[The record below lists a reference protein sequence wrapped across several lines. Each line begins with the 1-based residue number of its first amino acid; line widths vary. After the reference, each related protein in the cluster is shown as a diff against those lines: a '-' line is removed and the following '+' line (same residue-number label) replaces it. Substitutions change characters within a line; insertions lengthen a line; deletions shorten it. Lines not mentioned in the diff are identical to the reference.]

1 MRKNFLLLLWLT
13 MLPLA
18 LWAAAPSAVTGLKYT
33 GSAQTVANAGTDW
46 NYQYRYAITQ
56 GTSQPGWS
64 QSSTTLPTAINAGT
78 YRVYWASRY
87 NNAVNQ
93 STWIGASNQY
103 FTVTIDKAETTV
115 SLYQVVKMWRGAA
128 VWSDP
133 SVDDLTASSYSLS
146 AGSWSDIK
154 GYLSWNQLQAVS
166 DVGSYK
172 YTLTAAEHPNY
183 IIHIDGSAAELKVE
197 PNNTGSWVQTATDGA
212 NLQYNGSEQSLEPT
226 DVPIFEDG
234 DGYEAG
240 TIEYSLDGSTWT
252 AEYPKA
258 TDASV
263 YTVTYRGVNNIN
275 HTEYTTTG
283 SYNVEIEKIDATLAV
298 TLDPT
303 TYVYSPTLTVAPGNT
318 SNNEETGGTVT
329 YQYSFNGGFY
339 TPTFTPEVGDWKV
352 IAIQAETANYNET
365 ISAPLDFT
373 VTAPEIQEGWLTW
386 TDNTDYDATD
396 QLGTIEAGITI
407 LDGTDLTPLVL
418 GTDYTIAIMKGGSA
432 VTDVTNAGEYT
443 FTFTGVGNYD
453 GQFSKTFTMNKVAWV
468 TVSDPVL
475 AADWEYD
482 GAEHALIDT
491 EAAAAGYGTDV
502 VDPAEIVYYLDDTPT
517 ALADLKVKN
526 ANEVPGY
533 KVSFSINETENY
545 LAVDKADLTPVFV
558 TKKGLVITGASI
570 AEVYKEPKWTFT
582 KNQLFVVNDDD
593 FVGDDKLLSADEQQ
607 TLVAGLITTTL
618 TGVGADIPVTDVTPG
633 LDRGAY
639 TIHLEE
645 NTEATVQNYKIKNL
659 TDGGLNIEQAPN
671 KFNNLEVADW
681 TYGEA
686 ANAPVYDVDFKADEE
701 PTFTY
706 AVQGSTEFGTYEEI
720 VNDQAGK
727 YTVKAVVEQTNNYL
741 KAEETA
747 DFEIKQAPLA
757 ITVKAQTKVYGEADP
772 ELVLEADPAYQFTDN
787 AETIGLTITRAEGED
802 VGTYAITATVD
813 ADKAKNYDVTITNS
827 TLEITKA
834 PLAITIVDAEKVYG
848 EADPEFVLDP
858 APEYQFEDNA
868 ETIGLVISREAGEDV
883 NTYNITAEYDSEKA
897 KNYEITVTD
906 ATFTI
911 TAAELEI
918 VVDNNTKVYGDEDP
932 ELVLANEPA
941 YQNGDDA
948 EAIGLK
954 IEREVGEDVGKYAIT
969 ATATSTN
976 YTYKFTDGEF
986 EITPA
991 PLTLTAKALTKVYGD
1006 ADPEFVLATEPAYK
1020 NGDDATSIGLTLTR
1034 EEGEDVGTY
1043 VITPAAESKNY
1054 TYTIEPAD
1062 FEITP
1067 ATLVYTLGNAEY
1079 TYTGEAIQ
1087 PVQGETFAK
1096 TDGKFFFDDAYGTTF
1111 TFAWPKEA
1119 QVVDAGV
1126 YTFNELETVWAE
1138 GQKEN
1143 YYIIFS
1149 KDAVVTVNP
1158 AEIAFT
1164 PAEAFEGL
1172 TYTGEAQT
1180 LIETPATATFKD
1192 YEENVTEFAV
1202 VYSLD
1207 GENWLAEDV
1216 LPEGTDAG
1224 EYTVYTKV
1232 IAGENFVPVEAENI
1246 PVTIGPK
1253 EMTFDL
1259 AFEDAEWT
1267 YDGVAVTIED
1277 LKAYDGEK
1285 ALTEGTDYELT
1296 ITKDGEAFEGA
1307 LVNAGKYVFAYAGI
1321 EKSNYEGSEA
1331 EVTIVID
1338 PADLKN
1344 IEVALSKKETE
1355 YNAKDQKPTY
1365 TLTYK
1370 PEGKPALPLAEETD
1384 FTVDA
1389 EDEFINAGEYT
1400 FTFTGQGNYTG
1411 ETTADFTIEKI
1422 ELIAKV
1428 PAAKKTYDGTTV
1440 VENDEFGEFKYS
1452 GLLDG
1457 DHVDLGGATIADF
1470 VTIPED
1476 AINVGEYTI
1485 EIEEKSLTKFPEQ
1498 QNYYVG
1504 SALPGTLTIEQ
1515 ADAVTIG
1522 FTPGAKYSKEY
1533 ASEDALVVVAG
1544 DLTATAGEFFDDFA
1558 DIADQ
1563 LTISRGEGE
1572 DVGKYD
1578 VTLALGDEAEFQKNY
1593 KEVKFAV
1600 GKEKFEITPFATEL
1614 KVSIADASM
1623 IYDGT
1628 VPTYTWAE
1636 DLSNMVVTNLPEGK
1650 DKSDIFTTLP
1660 EVEIKDAA
1668 ATVGEYNLT
1677 IKGGES
1683 KNYKFKLLPG
1693 SYFTINPFDLSEVDI
1708 EIPTQQAKVGDVADD
1723 VLDYTDFTIAG
1734 IPDDAQTVFT
1744 LAVGDGFIDNGT
1756 GKIIEGKDFTKGLV
1770 LVANDEDPDALA
1782 LNYTGWENG
1791 EITGNLVVEGGKA
1804 LVLDDSAP
1812 VSLDA
1817 SAGTVT
1823 VSFSD
1828 RKINANSWNVLALPF
1843 DVTPAQLSDAFG
1855 YAAVDVLDQSNDI
1868 DGEVHFNLV
1877 TSGTIEAGTPFVFK
1891 PGKPVEGA
1899 QVTNFTGVTFSGV
1912 QVKAEAD
1919 YLAKATVTDA
1929 AENKFIGIFASKE
1942 LSGAQ
1947 YWYMSAGKWYD
1958 ASARSVTLKPLR
1970 AYVEI
1975 ANPSAG
1981 ARFFFEEADGT
1992 VTAIDAIS
2000 FNKADAEGMYNL
2012 NGVKVNNLNRKGVY
2026 IKNGVKVIK

>member
-1 MRKNFLLLLWLT
+1 

-33 GSAQTVANAGTDW
+33 GSAQTVAHAGSDW
-46 NYQYRYAITQ
+46 GQQYAYAIVQ
-56 GTSQPGWS
+56 GTSTTKPNWYS
-64 QSSTTLPTAINAGT
+64 ASTSVPTATNAGT
-78 YRVYWASRY
+78 YTIWWAQRNGS
-87 NNAVNQ
+87 AVNQ
-93 STWIGASNQY
+93 STWNSSNNH

-154 GYLSWNQLQAVS
+154 GYLSWNQLQAVT

-183 IIHIDGSAAELKVE
+183 IIHIDGTAAELKVE
-197 PNNTGSWVQTATDGA
+197 PNDTRHWAQTATDGP

-226 DVPIFEDG
+226 DVPIFEDN

-258 TDASV
+258 TDANV
-263 YTVTYRGVNNIN
+263 YTVTYRGVSNIN
-275 HTEYTTTG
+275 HTEFTTTG

-303 TYVYSPTLTVAPGNT
+303 TYVYSPTLTVAPGYT

-329 YQYSFNGGFY
+329 YEYSFNGGFY

-365 ISAPLDFT
+365 ISAALDFT
-373 VTAPEIQEGWLTW
+373 VTAPEIEEGWLTW
-386 TDNTDYDATD
+386 TDNSDYDATD

-407 LDGTDLTPLVL
+407 LDGTDSTPLVL

-502 VDPAEIVYYLDDTPT
+502 LDPAEIVYYLDDTAT
-517 ALADLKVKN
+517 DLADLKVKN
-526 ANEVPGY
+526 ANEDPGY

-545 LAVDKADLTPVFV
+545 LAVDKADLAPVFV

-618 TGVGADIPVTDVTPG
+618 TGVGDDILVTDVTPG

-639 TIHLEE
+639 TIHL
-645 NTEATVQNYKIKNL
+645 ADAAADVKNYKIKNL

-686 ANAPVYDVDFKADEE
+686 ANAPVYDVDFKADDE

-706 AVQGSTEFGTYEEI
+706 AVQGTTEFGTYEEI

-757 ITVKAQTKVYGEADP
+757 ITVKAQTKVYGEDDP
-772 ELVLEADPAYQFTDN
+772 ELVLEADPAYQFTDD

-802 VGTYAITATVD
+802 VGTYAITAAVD

-848 EADPEFVLDP
+848 DADPEFTLDP

-883 NTYNITAEYDSEKA
+883 GTYNITASYDTDKA

-906 ATFTI
+906 ATFEI
-911 TAAELEI
+911 TAAELTI
-918 VVDNNTKVYGDEDP
+918 AVADATKVYGEEDP
-932 ELVLANEPA
+932 EFTLAEEPA

-948 EAIGLK
+948 TTIGLTYS
-954 IEREVGEDVGKYAIT
+954 REAGEDVGEYIISAD
-969 ATATSTN
+969 ATGAAASN
-976 YTYKFTDGEF
+976 YTITFTTGTL
-986 EITPA
+986 EITKA
-991 PLTLTAKALTKVYGD
+991 PLTLTAKALTKVYGE
-1006 ADPEFVLATEPAYK
+1006 ADPELILAEEPAYQWS
-1020 NGDDATSIGLTLTR
+1020 DDAAAIGLTITR
-1034 EEGEDVGTY
+1034 EEGENVGTY
-1043 VITPAAESKNY
+1043 TITPAATSENY
-1054 TYTIEPAD
+1054 EYTIVEAD

-1067 ATLVYTLGNAEY
+1067 ASLVYTLGNFTY
-1079 TYTGEAIQ
+1079 PYTGEAYI
-1087 PVQGETFAK
+1087 PVEGESFVK
-1096 TDGKFFFDDAYGTTF
+1096 TEGKLFFEDAYGKTF
-1111 TFAWPKEA
+1111 TFAWPDEA
-1119 QVVDAGV
+1119 EVKDAGD
-1126 YTFNELETVWAE
+1126 YSFNKLQVNWAE
-1138 GQKEN
+1138 GQSEN

-1149 KDAVVTVNP
+1149 ETAKITVTP

-1164 PAEAFEGL
+1164 PAVAFEGL
-1172 TYTGEAQT
+1172 TYSGEAQT
-1180 LIETPATATFKD
+1180 LIETPATAKFTD
-1192 YEENVTEFAV
+1192 YEGNEIEFAIEYNV
-1202 VYSLD
+1202 D
-1207 GENWLAEDV
+1207 GGEFSAD
-1216 LPEGTDAG
+1216 LPEGTDAR
-1224 EYTVYTKV
+1224 EYTVSTKV
-1232 IAGENFVPVEAENI
+1232 IADDNFVPVEAEDI
-1246 PVTIGPK
+1246 TVTIAPK
-1253 EMTFDL
+1253 AMTFDL

-1267 YDGVAVTIED
+1267 YDGVAVEIED
-1277 LKAYDGEK
+1277 LVAYDGEK
-1285 ALTEGTDYELT
+1285 ALEKDVDYTLT
-1296 ITKDGEAFEGA
+1296 ITKDDEAFEGA
-1307 LVNAGKYVFAYAGI
+1307 MVNAGKYVYTYAGI
-1321 EKSNYEGSEA
+1321 EKSNYEGSSA
-1331 EVTIVID
+1331 EVTITIN
-1338 PADLKN
+1338 PASLEGIKV
-1344 IEVALSKKETE
+1344 ELSKTETD
-1355 YNAKDQKPTY
+1355 YNAEDQKPTY
-1365 TLTYK
+1365 TLTYE
-1370 PEGKPALPLAEETD
+1370 PEGKPALTLVEGTDFEVAAEEK
-1384 FTVDA
+1384 
-1389 EDEFINAGEYT
+1389 FINAGDYT
-1400 FTFTGQGNYTG
+1400 FTFTGKGNYAD
-1411 ETTADFTIEKI
+1411 ENSADFTINKL

-1428 PAAKKTYDGTTV
+1428 PAAKKTYDGTNA
-1440 VENDEFGEFKYS
+1440 VENDEFGEFAYS
-1452 GLLDG
+1452 GLIAG
-1457 DHVDLGGATIADF
+1457 DHVDLGTATISDF
-1470 VTIPED
+1470 VIVPED
-1476 AINVGEYTI
+1476 AINVGEYELAI
-1485 EIEEKSLTKFPEQ
+1485 KDVAMFPEQ

-1504 SALPGTLTIEQ
+1504 SALPGTLTIEP
-1515 ADAVTIG
+1515 AAPVTIA
-1522 FTPGAKYSKEY
+1522 FTAAAKYSKEY
-1533 ASEDALVVVAG
+1533 ASEDALEVVAD
-1544 DLTATAGEFFDDFA
+1544 DLMAAEGEFFDEFA
-1558 DIADQ
+1558 EIADQ
-1563 LTISRGEGE
+1563 LAISREEGE
-1572 DVGKYD
+1572 DVGTYD
-1578 VTLALGDEAEFQKNY
+1578 VELALAEGATFQNNY

-1600 GKEKFEITPFATEL
+1600 GADKFEITPFATEL
-1614 KVSIADASM
+1614 KVSIADASVV
-1623 IYDGT
+1623 YNGE
-1628 VPTYTWAE
+1628 VPTYDWAE

-1660 EVEIKDAA
+1660 TITIKDAA
-1668 ATVGEYNLT
+1668 AAAGEYNLS
-1677 IKGGES
+1677 IEGGES

-1693 SYFTINPFDLSEVDI
+1693 SYFTIEQFDLANATVT
-1708 EIPTQQAKVGDVADD
+1708 IPTQQAKVGQKA
-1723 VLDYTDFTIAG
+1723 YTDEDGEGVINVTNFTIEDL
-1734 IPDDAQTVFT
+1734 P
-1744 LAVGDGFIDNGT
+1744 LATDIDGFVLEVGDGFIDGDGNIAAGADY
-1756 GKIIEGKDFTKGLV
+1756 KKGLV
-1770 LVANDEDPDALA
+1770 LVAADDDIAA
-1782 LNYTGWENG
+1782 NYTGWENG
-1791 EITGNLVVEGGKA
+1791 EFTGNLIVEGGSE
-1804 LVLDDSAP
+1804 LVLDDSET
-1812 VSLDA
+1812 VSLSE
-1817 SAGTVT
+1817 SAGAVNVT
-1823 VSFSD
+1823 FTA
-1828 RKINANSWNVLALPF
+1828 RGINSNSWNALVLPF
-1843 DVTPAQLSDAFG
+1843 DVTPSQLSDAFG
-1855 YAAVDVLDQSNDI
+1855 YAAVDVLNENNDI
-1868 DGEVHFNLV
+1868 EGEVHFNLI
-1877 TSGTIEAGTPFVFK
+1877 TTGTIKAGTPFVFK
-1891 PGKPVEGA
+1891 PGEDTEGNLVA
-1899 QVTNFTGVTFSGV
+1899 NFTDVTFTGV
-1912 QVKAEAD
+1912 QVKKEAD
-1919 YLAKATVTDA
+1919 YLANTTVTDA
-1929 AENKFIGIFASKE
+1929 VGNKFIGTFEEITFT
-1942 LSGAQ
+1942 GAQ
-1947 YWYMSAGKWYD
+1947 YWYMSKGKWYD
-1958 ASARSVTLKPLR
+1958 ASEREVTLKPLR
-1970 AYVEI
+1970 AYAEI
-1975 ANPSAG
+1975 ANPKAG

-2000 FNKADAEGMYNL
+2000 FNKANVEGMYNL
-2012 NGVKVNNLNRKGVY
+2012 SGMKVNNTNRKGVV
-2026 IKNGVKVIK
+2026 IMNGKKVVK

>member
-33 GSAQTVANAGTDW
+33 GSAQTVANAGNDW

-93 STWIGASNQY
+93 STWNGASNQY

-133 SVDDLTASSYSLS
+133 TVDDLTASSYSLS

-197 PNNTGSWVQTATDGA
+197 PNSTGSWVQTATDGA

-226 DVPIFEDG
+226 DVPIFEDN

-240 TIEYSLDGSTWT
+240 TIEYTLDGTTWT

-275 HTEYTTTG
+275 HTEFTPTG
-283 SYNVEIEKIDATLAV
+283 SYNVEIEKIDATLV
-298 TLDPT
+298 TILDPV
-303 TYVYSPTLTVAPGNT
+303 TYEYVPGLTVSPSYT
-318 SNNEETGGTVT
+318 SDNEETGGTVT
-329 YQYSFNGGFY
+329 YWYSYNGGFY
-339 TPTFTPEVGDWKV
+339 APDSFDGAVGTWKV
-352 IAIQAETANYNET
+352 MAVQAETTNYNET
-365 ISAPLDFT
+365 NGTEVEFE
-373 VTAPEIQEGWLTW
+373 VTAAEIDENWLTW
-386 TDNTDYDATD
+386 TDNSTYDATD
-396 QLGTIEAGITI
+396 QLAAIKAGITI
-407 LDGTDLTPLVL
+407 DNNGTPLAE

-502 VDPAEIVYYLDDTPT
+502 LDPTEVVYYLDDTAT
-517 ALADLKVKN
+517 DLADLKVKN

-593 FVGDDKLLSADEQQ
+593 FVGDDKALSPEEQQ

-772 ELVLEADPAYQFTDN
+772 ELVLEADPAYQFTDD

-802 VGTYAITATVD
+802 VGEYDITATYD
-813 ADKAKNYDVTITNS
+813 EEKAKNYDITVTNAKLT
-827 TLEITKA
+827 ITKA

-918 VVDNNTKVYGDEDP
+918 VVDDNTKVYGDEDP

-954 IEREVGEDVGKYAIT
+954 IEREAGEDVGEYAIT
-969 ATATSTN
+969 ATATGVNAGN
-976 YTYKFTDGEF
+976 YTINFTDGKF
-986 EITPA
+986 TITEA
-991 PLTLTAKALTKVYGD
+991 KLTLTAKALTKVYGD

-1020 NGDDATSIGLTLTR
+1020 NGDDATSIGLTFTR

-1111 TFAWPKEA
+1111 TFVWPNEA

-1126 YTFNELETVWAE
+1126 YNFNELATDVEV
-1138 GQKEN
+1138 KN

-1149 KDAVVTVNP
+1149 KDAVVTVKP

-1164 PAEAFEGL
+1164 PAVADDEL

-1180 LIETPATATFKD
+1180 LIKTPATATFTD
-1192 YEENVTEFAV
+1192 YEGNETEFAV
-1202 VYSLD
+1202 EYSID
-1207 GENWLAEDV
+1207 GGTTWKAD
-1216 LPEGTDAG
+1216 LPQAIEAG
-1224 EYTVYTKV
+1224 KYTVSTKV
-1232 IAGENFVPVEAENI
+1232 IDETGNFVPVEAEDI
-1246 PVTIGPK
+1246 EVTIAPK
-1253 EMTFDL
+1253 AMTFEL

-1307 LVNAGKYVFAYAGI
+1307 LVDAGKYVFAYAGI

-1331 EVTIVID
+1331 EVTIVIN
-1338 PADLKN
+1338 PAELNDDM
-1344 IEVALSKKETE
+1344 VALSAESTE
-1355 YNAKDQKPTY
+1355 YNAEDQKPTY
-1365 TLTYK
+1365 TLTYE
-1370 PEGKPALPLAEETD
+1370 PEGKPALTLVEETD

-1389 EDEFINAGEYT
+1389 EEKFINAGEYT
-1400 FTFTGQGNYTG
+1400 FTFTGNGNYTG
-1411 ETTADFTIEKI
+1411 KATAKFNIKKL
-1422 ELIAKV
+1422 ELIANV
-1428 PAAKKTYDGTTV
+1428 PDAKKTYDGTNV
-1440 VENDEFGEFKYS
+1440 VENAEFGEFAYS
-1452 GLLDG
+1452 GLIAG
-1457 DHVDLGGATIADF
+1457 DHVDLGSATISDF
-1470 VTIPED
+1470 VVIPED

-1485 EIEEKSLTKFPEQ
+1485 EINPESIEKFPEQ

-1515 ADAVTIG
+1515 AAPVTIG
-1522 FTPGAKYSKEY
+1522 FNDAAKYSKEY
-1533 ASEDALVVVAG
+1533 ASEDALEVVASDLVATPG
-1544 DLTATAGEFFDDFA
+1544 DGWFDDMTEVA
-1558 DIADQ
+1558 KQ
-1563 LTISRGEGE
+1563 LTISREEGE
-1572 DVGKYD
+1572 DVGTYD
-1578 VTLALGDEAEFQKNY
+1578 VMLALGEKAEFQKNY
-1593 KEVKFAV
+1593 KEVKFAD
-1600 GKEKFEITPFATEL
+1600 GKDKFEITPFATEL
-1614 KVSIADASM
+1614 KISIADASVT
-1623 IYDGT
+1623 YDGN
-1628 VPTYTWAE
+1628 VPTYGWAE

-1650 DKSDIFTTLP
+1650 DKADIFRDGTLP

-1668 ATVGEYNLT
+1668 AAAGEYNLT

-1693 SYFTINPFDLSEVDI
+1693 SYFTINPFDLSEVEI
-1708 EIPTQQAKVGDVADD
+1708 SIPTQQAKVGEVADD
-1723 VLDYTDFTIAG
+1723 VIDYTAFTIAD
-1734 IPDDAQTVFT
+1734 IPDNAQAVFE
-1744 LAVGDGFIDNGT
+1744 LAVGDDFIQD
-1756 GKIIEGKDFTKGLV
+1756 GKIVEGADFTQGLV
-1770 LVANDEDPDALA
+1770 LVAKDAELA

-1791 EITGNLVVEGGKA
+1791 EITGNLVVEGGSA

-1812 VSLDA
+1812 ISLDA
-1817 SAGTVT
+1817 SAGTVK

-1828 RKINANSWNVLALPF
+1828 RKINTDSWNVLVLPF

-1855 YAAVDVLDQSNDI
+1855 YAAVDVLNENNDI
-1868 DGEVHFNLV
+1868 EGEVHFNLV
-1877 TSGTIEAGTPFVFK
+1877 TSGTIAAGTPFVFK
-1891 PGKPVEGA
+1891 PGKPVDSD
-1899 QVTNFTGVTFSGV
+1899 QVTNFSEVTFSGV
-1912 QVKAEAD
+1912 KVKAEAD
-1919 YLAKATVTDA
+1919 YLANTTVTDA
-1929 AENKFIGIFASKE
+1929 AENQFIGTFEGITFE
-1942 LSGAQ
+1942 GAN

-1958 ASARSVTLKPLR
+1958 ASEREVTLKPLR
-1970 AYVEI
+1970 AYVWI
-1975 ANPSAG
+1975 KNPSAG

-2000 FNKADAEGMYNL
+2000 FSKANVEGLYNL
-2012 NGVKVNNLNRKGVY
+2012 NGVKVNNANRKGVF
-2026 IKNGVKVIK
+2026 IQNGKKVIK